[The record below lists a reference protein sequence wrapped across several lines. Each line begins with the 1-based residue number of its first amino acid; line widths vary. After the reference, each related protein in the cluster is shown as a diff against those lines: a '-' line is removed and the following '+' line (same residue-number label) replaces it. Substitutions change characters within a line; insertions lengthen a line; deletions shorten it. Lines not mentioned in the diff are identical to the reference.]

1 MAAALETGLVTDQEL
16 TSLLHLIRSP
26 DAHFLKVPALPFHSL
41 VSLLRKFPSDIDSRV
56 FWSSGLRDKVF
67 EVASAALQVLLWR
80 VDGAKKEGAPDGEDM
95 ELVAQVFEA
104 AVNCAGKHVSKVS
117 FDWRLTSTVI

>member
-1 MAAALETGLVTDQEL
+1 MIAALETGLITEHEL
-16 TSLLHLIRSP
+16 TALLHLIRSP

-41 VSLLRKFPSDIDSRV
+41 VSVLAKFPADVDSRV
-56 FWSSGLRDKVF
+56 FWSTGVRDRVF

-80 VDGAKKEGAPDGEDM
+80 VNGGGEGDKGKDEEREREDV

-104 AVNCAGKHVSKVS
+104 AVHCAGKS
-117 FDWRLTSTVI
+117 FRSNDSS